1 MTLYIAYNG
10 LVDATTGMMAAGTA
24 YTAGAKV
31 AIQLAA
37 PSGQDIRL
45 VEWGVSSS
53 ATAPATKTLYTL
65 AQASA
70 ATTCTTAHSATTV
83 MPVGDSSKTCPL
95 TFSTSTTAFGVTGIT
110 TNTTERQF
118 GAFLGDPTEHYEK
131 QFPLGR
137 DYVCQAGKFCQL
149 RINTATSYNIL
160 AYIVFDV

>member
-10 LVDATTGMMAAGTA
+10 LHDATTGMMAAGTS
-24 YTAGAKV
+24 YVTGAKV

-37 PSGQDIRL
+37 PAGADIRL

-53 ATAPATKTLYTL
+53 ATAPAAKTLYTL

-70 ATTCTTAHSATTV
+70 ASTLTAHSAASV
-83 MPVGDSSKTCPL
+83 APVGDSSRACPL
-95 TFSTSTTAFGVTGIT
+95 TFSTTTTGYGAVSIT

-118 GAFLGDPTEHYEK
+118 GAFIGDPTEHYEK

-137 DYVCQAGKFCQL
+137 DFLVQAGKFCQL
-149 RINTATSYNIL
+149 RINTAATYTIL
-160 AYIVFDV
+160 AYIMFEV

>member
-10 LVDATTGMMAAGTA
+10 LYDATTAMMAAGTS
-24 YTAGAKV
+24 YSSGAKV

-37 PSGQDIRL
+37 PSGSDIRI

-53 ATAPATKTLYTL
+53 ATAPAAKTLYTL

-70 ATTCTTAHSATTV
+70 ATTCTTAHSTASV
-83 MPVGDSSKTCPL
+83 APLGDSSRACPL

-118 GAFLGDPTEHYEK
+118 AAFLGDPTEHYEK

-137 DYVCQAGKFCQL
+137 EPVIQAGKFGQL
-149 RINTATSYNIL
+149 RINTQATYSIL
-160 AYIVFDV
+160 GYIIFDV